1 MKPLRTKL
9 YYVIRPSETI
19 MCNLDFN
26 TYVTSNPYILDK
38 FIEQNKVEDF
48 DIYEIE
54 ATDILDLNERVN
66 EQYGITIESEQ
77 MLDIY
82 CSTNYQLEIVTS
94 PRYYQDADLSY
105 IFNYVEN
112 ILAAAFYTIKKFLPY
127 IKDEYRNDFENW
139 FKIYTKYVAR
149 YVLFMEGD
157 GDIDPKYY
165 DYLEMDKFEVDD
177 VIDEVLVFYMQENGW

>member
-77 MLDIY
+77 MLDTY

>member
-26 TYVTSNPYILDK
+26 TYVTSNPYILNK

-77 MLDIY
+77 MLDTY

-94 PRYYQDADLSY
+94 QRYYQDADLSH

-112 ILAAAFYTIKKFLPY
+112 ILAASFYTIKKFLPY

-149 YVLFMEGD
+149 YILFMEGD
-157 GDIDPKYY
+157 GGVDPKYY

-177 VIDEVLVFYMQENGW
+177 VIDEVLMFYMQENGW

>member
-77 MLDIY
+77 MLDTY

-94 PRYYQDADLSY
+94 QRYYQDADLSH
-105 IFNYVEN
+105 IFDYVEN

-157 GDIDPKYY
+157 GCIDPKYY